1 MSRDCTA
8 LVALAGL
15 APDRRLRV
23 ASVLASPLQ
32 LQTIVGARSRFGS
45 LSLASP
51 RSLAVTHETP
61 EIGSWQAPDPTL
73 IKKRGPVLSR
83 HLATKGSPMPNV
95 VVVVCGRRTD
105 GRVCAYGD
113 AQRRAG
119 AYRRLIHWSRP
130 TLRWFRRAFGT
141 GIGGSAAGST
151 ISRSRGTNVCLH
163 PATSPPAHGRRAR
176 RAGLLLIRQ
185 DQNYPQ
191 NQAASTRPM
200 SQDTPPPRVRR
211 DLSSW
216 SRGTRSSHTGTRFCR
231 PRSGTCSRRSLPR
244 PRACRAARR

>member
-1 MSRDCTA
+1 MPKQHERMKRAWHRASLRLRGA
-8 LVALAGL
+8 VSALAGRPPSSRIAGGRL
-15 APDRRLRV
+15 TSPGLVKLLHILEFSRCDKSRRS
-23 ASVLASPLQ
+23 A
-32 LQTIVGARSRFGS
+32 G
-45 LSLASP
+45 
-51 RSLAVTHETP
+51 
-61 EIGSWQAPDPTL
+61 
-73 IKKRGPVLSR
+73 
-83 HLATKGSPMPNV
+83 
-95 VVVVCGRRTD
+95 GRRTD

-119 AYRRLIHWSRP
+119 AYRRPIHWSRP

-216 SRGTRSSHTGTRFCR
+216 NRGTRSSHTGTRFCR

>member
-1 MSRDCTA
+1 MAQSEF
-8 LVALAGL
+8 ALARRRECARGSAAVQPNRGGTFDL
-15 APDRRLRV
+15 AGPGQTATYPCISRCDKSRRS
-23 ASVLASPLQ
+23 A
-32 LQTIVGARSRFGS
+32 G
-45 LSLASP
+45 
-51 RSLAVTHETP
+51 
-61 EIGSWQAPDPTL
+61 
-73 IKKRGPVLSR
+73 
-83 HLATKGSPMPNV
+83 
-95 VVVVCGRRTD
+95 GRRTD

-216 SRGTRSSHTGTRFCR
+216 NRGTRSSHTGTRFCR

>member
-1 MSRDCTA
+1 MPKQHERMKRAWHRASLRLRGA
-8 LVALAGL
+8 VSALAGRPSSRTARGTFDL
-15 APDRRLRV
+15 FLR
-23 ASVLASPLQ
+23 SNCY
-32 LQTIVGARSRFGS
+32 IS
-45 LSLASP
+45 LSSRCDKSR
-51 RSLAVTHETP
+51 RSA
-61 EIGSWQAPDPTL
+61 G
-73 IKKRGPVLSR
+73 
-83 HLATKGSPMPNV
+83 
-95 VVVVCGRRTD
+95 GRRTD

-216 SRGTRSSHTGTRFCR
+216 NRGTRSSHTGTRFCR

>member
-1 MSRDCTA
+1 M
-8 LVALAGL
+8 
-15 APDRRLRV
+15 
-23 ASVLASPLQ
+23 
-32 LQTIVGARSRFGS
+32 RSRVGRP
-45 LSLASP
+45 AEP
-51 RSLAVTHETP
+51 RGGRLTSSSGQTATYPCRPAATN
-61 EIGSWQAPDPTL
+61 
-73 IKKRGPVLSR
+73 RGRS
-83 HLATKGSPMPNV
+83 AG
-95 VVVVCGRRTD
+95 GRRTD

-216 SRGTRSSHTGTRFCR
+216 NRGTRSSHTGTRFCR